1 MMAIFLPHIYSRV
14 KYETGQSRKNF
25 AVVECLEC
33 TYHREV
39 SLRVRAARVLFCRGK
54 VGGVRRP
61 AVSLGLRANG
71 RLHVWDSRPVHAVA
85 IVKLTALTRAGWF
98 NNMRYNERRKKSC
111 RKRGE
116 CGRGWGKPMLGSVGR
131 GAAAYRRRSTKD
143 SR

>member
-14 KYETGQSRKNF
+14 KYERGQSRKNF
-25 AVVECLEC
+25 AAVECLEC

-54 VGGVRRP
+54 VGKVRRP
-61 AVSLGLRANG
+61 AVSRGLRANG
-71 RLHVWDSRPVHAVA
+71 RLIRLGLSAVRAVA

-116 CGRGWGKPMLGSVGR
+116 CGRGWGKPILGSVGR

>member
-39 SLRVRAARVLFCRGK
+39 SLRGRAARVLFCRGK

-98 NNMRYNERRKKSC
+98 NNMRHNERRKNPAGNVGSAV
-111 RKRGE
+111 G
-116 CGRGWGKPMLGSVGR
+116 GRGSRGGSVGR
-131 GAAAYRRRSTKD
+131 GAAAYRR
-143 SR
+143 